1 MGQQKQILV
10 VEDEFLIA
18 IHVADI
24 MADLGFGVIGPAG
37 NIQQALALIDE
48 GRLDG
53 AILDVNLSGQLV
65 FPVAS
70 ALAARNVPFILTSGY
85 DVAGLPAE
93 WRDRPVLRKPV
104 AERDLA
110 RLAQSVFLAETG
122 EMMKVAGVGQA

>member
-1 MGQQKQILV
+1 MGQQKHILV

-24 MADLGFGVIGPAG
+24 MADLGFGVIGPVG
-37 NIQQALALIDE
+37 DIHQALALIKE
-48 GRLDG
+48 EQLDG

-65 FPVAS
+65 FPVAAALS
-70 ALAARNVPFILTSGY
+70 AHGVPFILTSGY

-110 RLAQSVFLAETG
+110 RLAQSVFHGGDLMRT
-122 EMMKVAGVGQA
+122 AGGSQA

>member
-24 MADLGFGVIGPAG
+24 MTDLGFGVIGPAG

-70 ALAARNVPFILTSGY
+70 ALAARKVPFILTSGY
-85 DVAGLPAE
+85 DVAGLPPE

-122 EMMKVAGVGQA
+122 EVLKVAGVGQA